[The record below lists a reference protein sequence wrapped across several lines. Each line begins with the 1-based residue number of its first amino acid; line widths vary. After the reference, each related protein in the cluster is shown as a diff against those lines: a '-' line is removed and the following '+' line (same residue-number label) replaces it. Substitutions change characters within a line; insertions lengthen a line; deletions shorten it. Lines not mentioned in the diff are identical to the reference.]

1 MSTSTAAPTG
11 TTAPTGSAAGPGLT
25 AATGTPAPP
34 RTGVLRVPG
43 ATLHHEL
50 RGDGPLVALVA
61 APMDADSMAP
71 LADLLATDHTVLTTD
86 PRGIHRSTVDDPERD
101 TTPEDRAADLALL
114 LRHLDRGP
122 AHLLGSSGGAVT
134 VLALA
139 QAHPEL
145 VGTVVAH
152 EPPLQQLLPDREDL
166 ARRTDAMR
174 DAYLAGDV
182 RGAWQAFLEAA
193 AIELPPEVVD
203 AMASPDRPAGA
214 LADERYQFEHML
226 HGTSQW
232 RPDVERLRALGSR
245 VVVGIGEASAGQLC
259 DRASRALA
267 AALGTSPTLF
277 PGDHLGFLEEPVPF
291 AARLREVLAPDPSAL
306 DARFSAPI
314 EKDGAFATYLTVPGS
329 AALLGT
335 RRAVK
340 VEGLLDG
347 HPFAATL
354 MPSGEGPHW
363 LPLRAALCRAIGK
376 GAAGDVVDVRLLRRL
391 T

>member
-1 MSTSTAAPTG
+1 MSTSTAPTG
-11 TTAPTGSAAGPGLT
+11 TAPTDAAPTDT
-25 AATGTPAPP
+25 AP
-34 RTGVLRVPG
+34 RTGTLRVPG
-43 ATLHHEL
+43 ATLHYEL
-50 RGDGPLVALVA
+50 RGQGPLATLVA

-71 LADLLATDHTVLTTD
+71 LADLLAADHTVLTTD
-86 PRGIHRSTVDDPERD
+86 PRGIHRSGVDDPDRD
-101 TTPEDRAADLALL
+101 TTPEDRAEDLALL
-114 LRHLDRGP
+114 LRHVDLGP
-122 AHLLGSSGGAVT
+122 ADLLGSSGGAVT

-145 VGTVVAH
+145 VRTVVAH
-152 EPPLQQLLPDREDL
+152 EPPLQQLLPDREEL

-174 DAYLAGDV
+174 DAYVAGDV

-193 AIELPPEVVD
+193 AIELPPVVVD
-203 AMASPDRPAGA
+203 AMSSPDRPAQV
-214 LADERYQFEHML
+214 LADERYGFERML
-226 HGTSQW
+226 HGTSLW
-232 RPDVERLRALGSR
+232 LPDVERLRVLGTR
-245 VVVGIGEASAGQLC
+245 VVVGIGEDSAGQLC

-267 AALGTSPTLF
+267 AALGLAPTRF
-277 PGDHLGFLEEPVPF
+277 PGDHLGFVEEPEPF
-291 AARLREVLAPDPSAL
+291 AVRLREVLAPDPGAL
-306 DARFSAPI
+306 DARFSAPV

-329 AALLGT
+329 AELLGT

-354 MPSGEGPHW
+354 MPSGDGPHW

-376 GAAGDVVDVRLLRRL
+376 GAAGDVVDVRLTRRL

>member
-1 MSTSTAAPTG
+1 MST
-11 TTAPTGSAAGPGLT
+11 TTAPTGT
-25 AATGTPAPP
+25 AP
-34 RTGVLRVPG
+34 RTGTLRVPG

-50 RGDGPLVALVA
+50 RGQGPLVALVA

-71 LADLLATDHTVLTTD
+71 LAELLATDHTVLTTD
-86 PRGIHRSTVDDPERD
+86 PRGIGRSGVDDPDRD
-101 TTPEDRAADLALL
+101 TTPEDRAEDLALL
-114 LRHLDRGP
+114 LRHVDLGP

-145 VGTVVAH
+145 VRTVVAH
-152 EPPLQQLLPDREDL
+152 EPPLQQLLPDRAEL
-166 ARRTDAMR
+166 ARQTDAMR
-174 DAYLAGDV
+174 DAYVAGDV
-182 RGAWQAFLEAA
+182 RGAWRTFLAAA
-193 AIELPPEVVD
+193 AIELPPFVVD
-203 AMASPDRPAGA
+203 AMSSPDRPAQV

-232 RPDVERLRALGSR
+232 RPDVERLRELGSR

-267 AALGTSPTLF
+267 VALGTAPTIF
-277 PGDHLGFLEEPVPF
+277 PGDHLGFVEEAEPF
-291 AARLREVLAPDPSAL
+291 AARLREVLAPDPGAL

-329 AALLGT
+329 AELLGT

-391 T
+391 S